1 MASMKNCIRPYI
13 EASKKCRKTYHREK
27 YKLTVHVV
35 KSVLKHVEDCLL
47 PPVVLLDLD

>member
-13 EASKKCRKTYHREK
+13 EAGKKCRKTYHREK

-35 KSVLKHVEDCLL
+35 KSVFKTRRGLSVT
-47 PPVVLLDLD
+47 PSSAVGP